1 MLPED
6 RTGSDD
12 GGSMTDQPTAA
23 GQAENGQPNGQAEN
37 RQPATGQAENRQA
50 ENRQP
55 DTGWTSVPRIADI
68 SGTHEAPPAVSAP
81 AGTNST
87 SSPRSPRR
95 RLRRGQL
102 IGIIAGSTA
111 VVLLAVAGLV
121 GYSVGSA
128 SHAPERQV
136 EAFLDDL
143 STGHVDDALSAAGI
157 RHSKS
162 DVLLTDAA
170 YAKASGRVTGYRVAA
185 VERSGDTATV
195 GVYLTQSGRRV
206 PATFTLEQVGTD
218 WGVFP
223 RWQLR
228 APTLG
233 SVDVAVTGP
242 PRTAVA
248 IAGQRTRT
256 DSSGAVALRALP
268 GTYDVAVDGGKW
280 FSAKA
285 TTARVLGFGETSSS
299 PVSMTTSLT
308 AAGKQ
313 AATTAVDAWVD
324 ACIAS
329 TEAAPSG
336 CSFYAYGENPANT
349 YTNQKWTLDTRPT
362 VQVDGWLTKGWMVT
376 TSSFGSATFTAA
388 FTGPAGTGT
397 ATAGPINVNA
407 SGYVTGFSD
416 AGATFV
422 SAIGNGSS
430 DTGS

>member
-12 GGSMTDQPTAA
+12 GGSMTDQPTAPGQPDA
-23 GQAENGQPNGQAEN
+23 GQPDAG
-37 RQPATGQAENRQA
+37 
-50 ENRQP
+50 QP
-55 DTGWTSVPRIADI
+55 DTGQPDTSWAAVPRIADI
-68 SGTHEAPPAVSAP
+68 SGTHDAPSAAAA
-81 AGTNST
+81 AGG
-87 SSPRSPRR
+87 PQGARRSRR

-102 IGIIAGSTA
+102 VAVVAGSTA
-111 VVLLAVAGLV
+111 VVLLAIAGLV
-121 GYSVGSA
+121 GYSVGST

-143 STGHVDDALSAAGI
+143 SAGHVDAALAAAGV
-157 RHSKS
+157 RHTKS

-170 YAKASGRVTGYRVAA
+170 YAKASGRVTGYRIAA
-185 VERSGDTATV
+185 VERSGGTATV
-195 GVYLTQSGRRV
+195 GAYLTQSGRRV

-223 RWQLR
+223 RWELT

-233 SVDVAVTGP
+233 AVDVAVKGP
-242 PRTAVA
+242 PKTTVVV
-248 IAGQRTRT
+248 AGQQTRT

-280 FSAKA
+280 FSAKP
-285 TTARVLGFGETSSS
+285 TTTRVLGFGATASS
-299 PVSMTTSLT
+299 PVSMTASLT
-308 AAGKQ
+308 PAGTQ
-313 AATTAVDAWVD
+313 AATAAVDAWVD

-329 TEAAPSG
+329 TETAPSG

-362 VQVDGWLTKGWMVT
+362 VRVDGWLSKGWMVT

>member
-12 GGSMTDQPTAA
+12 GGSMTDQPTAP
-23 GQAENGQPNGQAEN
+23 GQPEDG
-37 RQPATGQAENRQA
+37 
-50 ENRQP
+50 QP
-55 DTGWTSVPRIADI
+55 DGHVDTVQPDPAWAAVPRVADI
-68 SGTHEAPPAVSAP
+68 SGTHDAPLAAAAP
-81 AGTNST
+81 GDQNAHA
-87 SSPRSPRR
+87 PRRR

-102 IGIIAGSTA
+102 VGIIAGSTA

-121 GYSVGSA
+121 GYSVGST

-143 STGHVDDALSAAGI
+143 SAGHVDDALADAGI
-157 RHSKS
+157 RPTKS

-170 YAKASGRVTGYRVAA
+170 YATASGRVTGYRIAG

-223 RWQLR
+223 RWELR

-233 SVDVAVTGP
+233 AVDLVVKGP
-242 PRTAVA
+242 PRTAVEV
-248 IAGQRTRT
+248 AGQRTRT
-256 DSSGAVALRALP
+256 DSSGAVTLQALP

-285 TTARVLGFGETSSS
+285 TTARVLGFGVTGSS
-299 PVSMTTSLT
+299 PVSMTASLT
-308 AAGKQ
+308 AAGTQ
-313 AATTAVDAWVD
+313 AATAAVDAWVD
-324 ACIAS
+324 GCIAS
-329 TEAAPSG
+329 TETAPSG

-349 YTNQKWTLDTRPT
+349 YTSQKWTLDTRPT

-416 AGATFV
+416 TGATFV

>member
-12 GGSMTDQPTAA
+12 GGSMTDQPTAPGQPEDGQPTTPGQRDA
-23 GQAENGQPNGQAEN
+23 GQPEAAQHDAGQPDAGQH
-37 RQPATGQAENRQA
+37 
-50 ENRQP
+50 
-55 DTGWTSVPRIADI
+55 DTSWTSVPRIADI
-68 SGTHEAPPAVSAP
+68 SGTHGAPVAASGPS
-81 AGTNST
+81 GSHG
-87 SSPRSPRR
+87 SSRPRR

-102 IGIIAGSTA
+102 VAIIAGSTA
-111 VVLLAVAGLV
+111 VVLLAIAGLV
-121 GYSVGSA
+121 GYSVGST
-128 SHAPERQV
+128 SHAPEREV

-143 STGHVDDALSAAGI
+143 SAGHVDDALAAAGV
-157 RHSKS
+157 RHTGS

-170 YAKASGRVTGYRVAA
+170 YAKATDRVTGYRIAG

-195 GVYLTQSGRRV
+195 GAYLTQSGRRV

-223 RWQLR
+223 RWELR

-233 SVDVAVTGP
+233 SVAVAVEGP
-242 PRTAVA
+242 PRTTVA

-256 DSSGAVALRALP
+256 DSSGSVTLRALP

-280 FSAKA
+280 FSATA
-285 TTARVLGFGETSSS
+285 TTSRVVGFGATASS
-299 PVSMTTSLT
+299 PVSMTATLT

-313 AATTAVDAWVD
+313 AATAAVDAWVD
-324 ACIAS
+324 GCIAS
-329 TEAAPSG
+329 TETAPSG

-362 VQVDGWLTKGWMVT
+362 VQVDGWLSKGWMVT

-407 SGYVTGFSD
+407 SGYVTGFTD

-422 SAIGNGSS
+422 SAIGNGAS

>member
-12 GGSMTDQPTAA
+12 GGSMTDQPTAP
-23 GQAENGQPNGQAEN
+23 GQPDAG
-37 RQPATGQAENRQA
+37 
-50 ENRQP
+50 QP
-55 DTGWTSVPRIADI
+55 DTGRPDTSWAAVPRIADI
-68 SGTHEAPPAVSAP
+68 SGTHDAPSAAAA
-81 AGTNST
+81 AGG
-87 SSPRSPRR
+87 PQGARRSRR

-102 IGIIAGSTA
+102 VAVVAGSTA
-111 VVLLAVAGLV
+111 VVLLAIAGLV
-121 GYSVGSA
+121 GYSVGST

-143 STGHVDDALSAAGI
+143 SAGHVDAALAAAGI
-157 RHSKS
+157 RHTKS

-170 YAKASGRVTGYRVAA
+170 YAKASGRVTGYRIAA
-185 VERSGDTATV
+185 VERSGGTATV
-195 GVYLTQSGRRV
+195 GAYLTQSGRRV

-223 RWQLR
+223 RWELT

-233 SVDVAVTGP
+233 AVDVAVKGP
-242 PRTAVA
+242 PQTTVVV
-248 IAGQRTRT
+248 AGQQTRT

-280 FSAKA
+280 FAAKP
-285 TTARVLGFGETSSS
+285 TTTRVLGFGATASS
-299 PVSMTTSLT
+299 PVSMTASLT
-308 AAGKQ
+308 AAGTQ
-313 AATTAVDAWVD
+313 AATAAVDAWVD

-329 TEAAPSG
+329 TETAPSG

-362 VQVDGWLTKGWMVT
+362 VRVDGWLSKGWMVT

>member
-1 MLPED
+1 
-6 RTGSDD
+6 
-12 GGSMTDQPTAA
+12 
-23 GQAENGQPNGQAEN
+23 
-37 RQPATGQAENRQA
+37 
-50 ENRQP
+50 
-55 DTGWTSVPRIADI
+55 V
-68 SGTHEAPPAVSAP
+68 
-81 AGTNST
+81 
-87 SSPRSPRR
+87 
-95 RLRRGQL
+95 
-102 IGIIAGSTA
+102 
-111 VVLLAVAGLV
+111 VAGLV

-143 STGHVDDALSAAGI
+143 SAGHVDDALTAAGI
-157 RHSKS
+157 RHTKS

-170 YAKASGRVTGYRVAA
+170 YAKATGRVTGYRVAA

-195 GVYLTQSGRRV
+195 GVYLTQAGRRV

-223 RWQLR
+223 RWELR

-233 SVDVAVTGP
+233 AVDVVVAGP

-248 IAGQRTRT
+248 VAGQRTST
-256 DSSGAVALRALP
+256 DSSGAVTLRALP

-285 TTARVLGFGETSSS
+285 TTTRVLGFGDTGSS
-299 PVSMTTSLT
+299 PVSMTASLT
-308 AAGKQ
+308 DAGRQ
-313 AATTAVDAWVD
+313 AATAAVDAWVD
-324 ACIAS
+324 GCIAS
-329 TEAAPSG
+329 TETAPSG

-362 VQVDGWLTKGWMVT
+362 VQVDGWLSKGWMVT